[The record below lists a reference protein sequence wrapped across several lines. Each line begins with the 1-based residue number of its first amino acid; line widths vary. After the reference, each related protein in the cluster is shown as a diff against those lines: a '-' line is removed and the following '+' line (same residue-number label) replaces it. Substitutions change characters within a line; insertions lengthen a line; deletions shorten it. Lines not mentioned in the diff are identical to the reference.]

1 MISRF
6 SNYTVIE
13 AALLQEKSLQGSGR
27 SGRRGKTCTIPD
39 TEGFS
44 GASDRAVNQQ
54 LRSNESPIV
63 RNVNRATQRT
73 LPWSAFAFAFASA
86 SALRLLC
93 VKVVDSPTAESRFSA
108 RSSPVVYFALFNV
121 NFSLPRLEVLADDDE
136 P

>member
-1 MISRF
+1 MHNSGHSGF
-6 SNYTVIE
+6 F
-13 AALLQEKSLQGSGR
+13 GS
-27 SGRRGKTCTIPD
+27 
-39 TEGFS
+39 
-44 GASDRAVNQQ
+44 
-54 LRSNESPIV
+54 LRSCCQSATAIK
-63 RNVNRATQRT
+63 RIANRPQRKSCDAANPA
-73 LPWSAFAFAFASA
+73 LVCVCVCICVCFA